1 MAKKHFNHKAIP
13 IILSLMLLVTGIAGC
28 SNTEKASKT
37 DSEPEVTTLTVTDMA
52 GREVVVPKEIKKIF
66 SAVPIGT
73 VMVYTINPDLLAAKN
88 FKLSEL
94 EKKYTTEGYHNLP

>member
-37 DSEPEVTTLTVTDMA
+37 ESEPEVTLQ
-52 GREVVVPKEIKKIF
+52 
-66 SAVPIGT
+66 
-73 VMVYTINPDLLAAKN
+73 
-88 FKLSEL
+88 
-94 EKKYTTEGYHNLP
+94 